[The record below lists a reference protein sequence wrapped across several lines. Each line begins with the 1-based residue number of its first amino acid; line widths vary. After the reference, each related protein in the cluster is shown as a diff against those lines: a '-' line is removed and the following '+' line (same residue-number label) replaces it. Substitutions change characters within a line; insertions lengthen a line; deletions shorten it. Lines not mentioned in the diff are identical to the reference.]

1 MSLRERFLLTVAC
14 PECGKEHNFSVGG
27 VVAKGTIYCSCGK
40 TIIIDNA
47 NRYGKRI
54 NELERP
60 SPQVALS
67 TKAEKK
73 VEIEEEKPKAAKPKA
88 TKSKAVKPKTAKP
101 KATKSKAVK
110 PKTAKPKASKSKAVK
125 PKTAKPKAT
134 KPKKKKTPKKPKK
147 EEAKK

>member
-1 MSLRERFLLTVAC
+1 MSLRERLLLTVAC

-73 VEIEEEKPKAAKPKA
+73 VEIEEEKPKTTKPKAEKPKTAKPKTKKPKA
-88 TKSKAVKPKTAKP
+88 TKPKTAKP
-101 KATKSKAVK
+101 KA
-110 PKTAKPKASKSKAVK
+110 
-125 PKTAKPKAT
+125 
-134 KPKKKKTPKKPKK
+134 KKKTTTKKPKK
-147 EEAKK
+147 EDAKK

>member
-1 MSLRERFLLTVAC
+1 MSLRDRLLLTVAC

-73 VEIEEEKPKAAKPKA
+73 VEIEEEKPKTTKPKAEKPKTAKPKTKKPKA
-88 TKSKAVKPKTAKP
+88 TKPKTAKP
-101 KATKSKAVK
+101 KA
-110 PKTAKPKASKSKAVK
+110 
-125 PKTAKPKAT
+125 
-134 KPKKKKTPKKPKK
+134 KKKTTTKKPKK
-147 EEAKK
+147 EDAKK

>member
-14 PECGKEHNFSVGG
+14 PECGKEHNFSVDG
-27 VVAKGTIYCSCGK
+27 VVEKGTIYCSCGR

-73 VEIEEEKPKAAKPKA
+73 VEIEEEKPKAEKPKAAKPKTTKPKAEKPKA
-88 TKSKAVKPKTAKP
+88 TKP
-101 KATKSKAVK
+101 KAA
-110 PKTAKPKASKSKAVK
+110 KT
-125 PKTAKPKAT
+125 KAT
-134 KPKKKKTPKKPKK
+134 KPKKKKTTTTKKPKK
-147 EEAKK
+147 EETKK

>member
-1 MSLRERFLLTVAC
+1 MLTVAC

-67 TKAEKK
+67 IKAEKK
-73 VEIEEEKPKAAKPKA
+73 VEIEEEKPKAEKPKAEKPKAEKPKA
-88 TKSKAVKPKTAKP
+88 TKPKAVKPKTAKP
-101 KATKSKAVK
+101 KATKQ
-110 PKTAKPKASKSKAVK
+110 
-125 PKTAKPKAT
+125 KAT
-134 KPKKKKTPKKPKK
+134 KPKKKKTTTKKPKK
-147 EEAKK
+147 